1 MRALS
6 VLLLAVALLPSAARG
21 RRPDPPPPPSIVAS
35 AALQDS
41 AASATLA
48 GVAMPRSR
56 QLGGQALTL
65 NGMALRKKAIFKVY
79 VAGLYV
85 ENPSKDAS
93 ALLSSSE
100 AKQMHLWML
109 RDIKGANVSGAIADG
124 FQLNSKAALPQL
136 QPRLDQLAKMIPDM
150 KEGDQMS
157 LTFVPDKGTVV
168 NVRGTDVG
176 TIEGRDFADALF
188 AVWLGPNPVQ
198 DDLKQ
203 ALLGN
208 AS

>member
-1 MRALS
+1 MRRLAS
-6 VLLLAVALLPSAARG
+6 VLCV
-21 RRPDPPPPPSIVAS
+21 
-35 AALQDS
+35 
-41 AASATLA
+41 LA
-48 GVAMPRSR
+48 GLALALPGSILAADV
-56 QLGGQALTL
+56 GGVKVPDTMTADGKMLKL
-65 NGMALRKKAIFKVY
+65 NGAGIRKKAIFKVY

-157 LTFVPDKGTVV
+157 LTFVPDKGTIV

-188 AVWLGPNPVQ
+188 AVWLGPNSVQ

-203 ALLGN
+203 TLLGN

>member
-1 MRALS
+1 MPAGGTMKKAAT
-6 VLLLAVALLPSAARG
+6 LAVALALLTG
-21 RRPDPPPPPSIVAS
+21 FAS
-35 AALQDS
+35 AADVGGVKVPDTQTVDGK
-41 AASATLA
+41 TLK
-48 GVAMPRSR
+48 
-56 QLGGQALTL
+56 L
-65 NGMALRKKAIFKVY
+65 NGAGIRKKAIFKVY

-85 ENPSKDAS
+85 ETPGKDAS
-93 ALLSSSE
+93 ALIASSE
-100 AKQMHLWML
+100 AKSMHLWML

-124 FQLNSKAALPQL
+124 FELQSKAALPQL
-136 QPRLDQLAKMIPDM
+136 QPKLDQLAKMIPDL

-157 LTFVPDKGTVV
+157 LTWVPDKGTVV

-203 ALLGN
+203 ALLG
-208 AS
+208 S

>member
-1 MRALS
+1 MKRRAS
-6 VLLLAVALLPSAARG
+6 VLCFCLLALAFPA
-21 RRPDPPPPPSIVAS
+21 
-35 AALQDS
+35 AALR
-41 AASATLA
+41 AADVG
-48 GVAMPRSR
+48 GVKVPET
-56 QLGGQALTL
+56 QTVDGKALKL
-65 NGMALRKKAIFKVY
+65 NGAGIPKKAIFKVY

-93 ALLSSSE
+93 ALLSSGQ
-100 AKQMHLWML
+100 AKSIHMWML

-124 FQLNSKAALPQL
+124 FQLNSKSAMPQL
-136 QPRLDQLAKMIPDM
+136 QPRLDQLAKMIPDLQD
-150 KEGDQMS
+150 GDQLALS
-157 LTFVPDKGTVV
+157 FVPDKGTVV

-203 ALLGN
+203 ALLG
-208 AS
+208 SGS

>member
-1 MRALS
+1 MKRLAS
-6 VLLLAVALLPSAARG
+6 VLCVLALLAIAL
-21 RRPDPPPPPSIVAS
+21 PPAS
-35 AALQDS
+35 AL
-41 AASATLA
+41 AADVG
-48 GVAMPRSR
+48 GVKVPDTMTVDGKE
-56 QLGGQALTL
+56 LKL
-65 NGMALRKKAIFKVY
+65 NGAGIRKKAIFKVY

-85 ENPSKDAS
+85 ENPAKDAS
-93 ALLSSSE
+93 ALLSSSQ
-100 AKQMHLWML
+100 AKSMHLWML

-136 QPRLDQLAKMIPDM
+136 QPRLDQLAKMIPDL
-150 KEGDQMS
+150 KEGEQMS
-157 LTFVPDKGTVV
+157 LSWVPDKGTVV

-203 ALLGN
+203 ALLG
-208 AS
+208 SSS

>member
-1 MRALS
+1 MKRLASLLCVLALT
-6 VLLLAVALLPSAARG
+6 LAAST
-21 RRPDPPPPPSIVAS
+21 AS
-35 AALQDS
+35 AAD
-41 AASATLA
+41 LA
-48 GVAMPRSR
+48 GVKVPDTMTVD
-56 QLGGQALTL
+56 GKALKL
-65 NGMALRKKAIFKVY
+65 NGAGIRKKAIFKVY

-85 ENPSKDAS
+85 ETPSKDAS
-93 ALLSSSE
+93 ALLSSGQPKS
-100 AKQMHLWML
+100 MHLWML

-124 FQLNSKAALPQL
+124 FQLNSKAAMAQL

-150 KEGDQMS
+150 QDGDQMS
-157 LTFVPDKGTVV
+157 LSFVPDKGTVV

-203 ALLGN
+203 ALLG
-208 AS
+208 SGS